1 MDFSGSSAKA
11 YRLLKETKNQRIL
24 KTVSDD
30 KRSLLAKSHRAK
42 TMSQKDELGSTESVI
57 GDEEFDFDDIVINSA
72 AYRRAYHSYTIKA
85 AKTAGAE
92 NTKEKHEKE
101 TETGKANNIPTQRA
115 SELIVLRDDDY
126 FDLECQRL
134 FIAIHQWVLRFSK
147 YSDMQPCR
155 LMSEIKGD
163 QVIDRLENS
172 VLDGSDVDNLLA
184 DKVKRRDVFMAV
196 VVSMIWEFVFTRY
209 LFGLDREG
217 RQRLK
222 PLENVLWEVGEFY
235 LCYLDWFCGVDAE
248 EYRTALHSR
257 AMESIN
263 SDTDI

>member
-11 YRLLKETKNQRIL
+11 YQLLKERKNQRIL

-30 KRSLLAKSHRAK
+30 KRSLLAKSYRAK
-42 TMSQKDELGSTESVI
+42 TMSQKDELESTESII

-85 AKTAGAE
+85 ANTAGVE
-92 NTKEKHEKE
+92 NTKEKQKKE
-101 TETGKANNIPTQRA
+101 IETGKANNIPTRRV

-126 FDLECQRL
+126 FNLECQRL

-147 YSDMQPCR
+147 YSDMQSCR

-172 VLDGSDVDNLLA
+172 VLDGSNVDNLLA
-184 DKVKRRDVFMAV
+184 DKFKRQDVFMAV

-222 PLENVLWEVGEFY
+222 SLENVVWEVGEFY
-235 LCYLDWFCGVDAE
+235 LGYLDWVCGVDAK
-248 EYRTALHSR
+248 EYRAALYSQ

-263 SDTDI
+263 SNTGL